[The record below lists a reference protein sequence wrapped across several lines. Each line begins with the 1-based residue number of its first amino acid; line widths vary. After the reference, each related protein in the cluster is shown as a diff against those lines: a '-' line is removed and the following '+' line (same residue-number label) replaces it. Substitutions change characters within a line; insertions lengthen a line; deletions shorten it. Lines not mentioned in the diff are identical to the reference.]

1 MKRTLTTIPTIL
13 SALTFGA
20 IVFAGP
26 VARANLVTGSI
37 GFGANGVTINS
48 ANLATATS
56 FTVTAPYTDEETG
69 TYGVVAQN
77 TGVTFN
83 GFVFNPPAASITPLW
98 TFDIGST
105 VYSFDATSDTSF
117 FNSTLDQWD
126 IGGNGIAMVTGYTP
140 TDGTWNVNLSQSG
153 ASFVFD
159 SSEAALPVAVA
170 DGGSSLA
177 LLGGAF
183 IVLGAFGR
191 KCRC

>member
-1 MKRTLTTIPTIL
+1 M
-13 SALTFGA
+13 TFGA
-20 IVFAGP
+20 IVLAGP
-26 VARANLVTGSI
+26 GAMANFVTGSI
-37 GFGANGVTINS
+37 GFGADGVTINS

-56 FTVTAPYTDEETG
+56 FTVTSPFTDEETG
-69 TYGVVAQN
+69 TYAAVPQN

-83 GFVFNPPAASITPLW
+83 GFVFNPPTASITPLW

-105 VYSFDATSDTSF
+105 VYSFDATSDMSF

-159 SSEAALPVAVA
+159 SSEAALSVGVA
-170 DGGSSLA
+170 DSGSSLA

-183 IVLGAFGR
+183 IVLGALGR
-191 KCRC
+191 KFRC